1 MFKKIADMESK
12 HQIIFAI
19 LIGFAVVSFWRGIWG
34 LSDIYLFP
42 ANEVLSLFSSVLI
55 GVGMLIITQYITRV
69 LM

>member
-55 GVGMLIITQYITRV
+55 GVGILIITQYITRE